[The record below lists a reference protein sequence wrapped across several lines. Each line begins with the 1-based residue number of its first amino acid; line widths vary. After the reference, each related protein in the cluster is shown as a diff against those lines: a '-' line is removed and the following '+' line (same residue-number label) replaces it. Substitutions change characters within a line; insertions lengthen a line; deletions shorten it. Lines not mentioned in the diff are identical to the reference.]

1 MNIAY
6 LIQCHKNPQQINLLT
21 EELTRGNAD
30 VYIHLDKKANGIR
43 WEIHTNERIIL
54 LPEEASI
61 PVFWGTFSQCEAS
74 LALLRKAVCSGK
86 NYDYFW
92 LISGQDLPLKPQ
104 KKIEELLEEA
114 NGADFIE
121 IMQDTAVGY
130 GRFEKRNAVY
140 HIPYFMSRS
149 VPSKIVKRI
158 WYMFTGGME
167 YTRKVFQRKAPFDRL
182 YYGSSWW
189 CFSKDTSVKIMNM
202 LKENDKIEEFFMHSG
217 NPDESF
223 FHSLFMSLKL
233 DKNIRSPL
241 LYLEWEQKASSPKTF
256 TVQDLV
262 SLRAVDDCCFA
273 RKFDVR
279 TDKQIIDGIYTM
291 LREKV
296 VSKDK
301 LCDSK

>member
-1 MNIAY
+1 
-6 LIQCHKNPQQINLLT
+6 
-21 EELTRGNAD
+21 
-30 VYIHLDKKANGIR
+30 
-43 WEIHTNERIIL
+43 
-54 LPEEASI
+54 
-61 PVFWGTFSQCEAS
+61 
-74 LALLRKAVCSGK
+74 
-86 NYDYFW
+86 
-92 LISGQDLPLKPQ
+92 
-104 KKIEELLEEA
+104 
-114 NGADFIE
+114 
-121 IMQDTAVGY
+121 
-130 GRFEKRNAVY
+130 
-140 HIPYFMSRS
+140 
-149 VPSKIVKRI
+149 
-158 WYMFTGGME
+158 
-167 YTRKVFQRKAPFDRL
+167 
-182 YYGSSWW
+182 
-189 CFSKDTSVKIMNM
+189 MNM